1 MGLLDA
7 LFGRKKLKGATLDR
21 MFALP
26 AARLTLEVE
35 CGLTPG
41 GAAAVVFKPMSTS
54 EFARAESDTQQL
66 LDAAAAEAGSRL
78 ERRTDDYGYVW
89 VVVRDDDFEDLVT
102 STHVVSSELSAY
114 GFGEQL
120 LAAAFRFDSDGK
132 PVYLIYGYK
141 RAAFWPFVPSGD
153 GKARDNAMEL
163 RLKGELEGTLPMEQD
178 LSRWLALFDAP
189 L

>member
-1 MGLLDA
+1 
-7 LFGRKKLKGATLDR
+7 
-21 MFALP
+21 
-26 AARLTLEVE
+26 
-35 CGLTPG
+35 
-41 GAAAVVFKPMSTS
+41 
-54 EFARAESDTQQL
+54 
-66 LDAAAAEAGSRL
+66 
-78 ERRTDDYGYVW
+78 
-89 VVVRDDDFEDLVT
+89 VT
-102 STHVVSSELSAY
+102 STHVVSSSSRVRLRR
-114 GFGEQL
+114 
-120 LAAAFRFDSDGK
+120 AAAGRRVPLRLGWN